1 MSAFLVYNCSM
12 KALTWIRKHSE
23 IVLIGL
29 LLVLAFSL
37 MWMIVVREGDTLRVA
52 FLDVG
57 QGDAIFIE
65 HKGVQILIDGGRDGK
80 VLSVLGDVMPF
91 WDRSIDMVIATHP
104 DADHIGGLPEVL
116 ERFFVG
122 RVIESGNTSDTNV
135 YEAFVH
141 NIEKEACVHE
151 IARAGHVIILSDSV
165 YLEFLFPDRSE
176 EEVAQWEPNTASL
189 VARLVHGETSFLLT
203 GDAPSSVEM
212 YLTGIYGNGLKSDIL
227 KAGHHGSDTSSA
239 AAFLAA
245 ADPEAV
251 VISAGCDNSYGHP
264 DKEVMNRI
272 EALGAEPLETCEEGT
287 IIFESDGENIKRIQ

>member
-1 MSAFLVYNCSM
+1 M
-12 KALTWIRKHSE
+12 KALVWIRKHGE

-29 LLVLAFSL
+29 LLVLVLSL
-37 MWMIVVREGDTLRVA
+37 MWMIIAREGDVLRVS

-65 HKGVQILIDGGRDGK
+65 YEDTQILIDGGRGGK
-80 VLSVLGDVMPF
+80 VLSALGDVMPF
-91 WDRSIDMVIATHP
+91 WDRSIDMLIATHS

-116 ERFFVG
+116 ERFAVG
-122 RVIESGNTSDTNV
+122 AVIESGSVSDTGV
-135 YEAFVH
+135 YDAFVGSV
-141 NIEKEACVHE
+141 EKEGCAHDVF
-151 IARAGHVIILSDSV
+151 RSGHILTLSDET
-165 YLEFLFPDRSE
+165 YLEFLFPDRARS
-176 EEVAQWEPNTASL
+176 EVAKWEANTASL
-189 VARLVHGETSFLLT
+189 VVRLVHGETSFLLT
-203 GDAPSSVEM
+203 GDVPSSVEM

-287 IIFESDGENIKRIQ
+287 IIFESDGEHIKRVR